1 MKAYTCTHVRS
12 HLYTFTPVVEFTIF
26 VTVKGMYL
34 FDKKTFLLSRSYVQF
49 GAERTALLLQIPDT
63 YVAAAILLS
72 WNQPCDAECTMPD
85 VAPTPRTAS
94 SETISS
100 RKSSELWVKLC
111 SENSMI
117 ELNRGSDYQSY
128 TAVVGQ
134 IDGWLHR
141 ASVASGDKPTPLM
154 FGPVKSDKI
163 STTQKFKEFASSESR
178 EYLESD
184 SVAECFLSIPVNHQG
199 TYVCT
204 CNVCTMQLA

>member
-1 MKAYTCTHVRS
+1 MHMCTITFMHIHFSGRVPHTCKHQS
-12 HLYTFTPVVEFTIF
+12 YQ
-26 VTVKGMYL
+26 
-34 FDKKTFLLSRSYVQF
+34 FDKATFLLYRSYLQF
-49 GAERTALLLQIPDT
+49 GAEKTALLLQIPDT

-72 WNQPCDAECTMPD
+72 WKQPCDAECIMPD
-85 VAPTPRTAS
+85 VVPTPRTAS
-94 SETISS
+94 SETILS

-128 TAVVGQ
+128 TAIVGQ

-141 ASVASGDKPTPLM
+141 ASVASSDKPIPLM

-163 STTQKFKEFASSESR
+163 STVQKFKEFASSESG

-184 SVAECFLSIPVNHQG
+184 SVAECFLSVPVNSQG
-199 TYVCT
+199 TYVHT
-204 CNVCTMQLA
+204 HMHTHNVHTIQLA